1 MAGRRSAEVVL
12 IPKKLRTEWMDVLA
26 LDTELTHTAFRVA
39 CVIGQHFNN
48 YRGSTYIKQS
58 TVARVM
64 GISERSVWDAVQL
77 LEQRGYILI
86 QRREFG
92 SITRRTKAG
101 KTVTVR
107 LAGGRGIANTYLPAF
122 ERSQLSATNNGRKL
136 AARCELWWQER
147 SQNPARKVAAHCD
160 PTLTSSSKKN
170 SSHALGENGDRLRAQ
185 IGKDVFDAW
194 FRQITI
200 DTVTDTTVV
209 LIAPSSFVRNWIN
222 DHFISDILACWT
234 KGQPTIK
241 RVEIKVRS

>member
-86 QRREFG
+86 
-92 SITRRTKAG
+92 
-101 KTVTVR
+101 
-107 LAGGRGIANTYLPAF
+107 
-122 ERSQLSATNNGRKL
+122 
-136 AARCELWWQER
+136 
-147 SQNPARKVAAHCD
+147 
-160 PTLTSSSKKN
+160 
-170 SSHALGENGDRLRAQ
+170 
-185 IGKDVFDAW
+185 
-194 FRQITI
+194 
-200 DTVTDTTVV
+200 
-209 LIAPSSFVRNWIN
+209 
-222 DHFISDILACWT
+222 
-234 KGQPTIK
+234 
-241 RVEIKVRS
+241 